1 MLYSASLPPHSMPA
15 PYMPRPHPLPASYM
29 PGQLWPEKRHPQPW
43 KGLGM
48 TLWSKLAQPHLG
60 PWSSVTPS
68 SGPLAETWYLI
79 PVRYPP
85 CERRRVLLPCL
96 LVFTQYLLTTTLSNT
111 LCCSGLYYKVRQQSR
126 EDRSLARTSHRA
138 RPTPGSRELIPSGPG
153 QDEGWAWLQS
163 KTTEHPRRHE
173 VGNVILLA

>member
-15 PYMPRPHPLPASYM
+15 PYLPRPHPLPASYM

-126 EDRSLARTSHRA
+126 EDQNDKQVHLH
-138 RPTPGSRELIPSGPG
+138 
-153 QDEGWAWLQS
+153 
-163 KTTEHPRRHE
+163 
-173 VGNVILLA
+173 LL